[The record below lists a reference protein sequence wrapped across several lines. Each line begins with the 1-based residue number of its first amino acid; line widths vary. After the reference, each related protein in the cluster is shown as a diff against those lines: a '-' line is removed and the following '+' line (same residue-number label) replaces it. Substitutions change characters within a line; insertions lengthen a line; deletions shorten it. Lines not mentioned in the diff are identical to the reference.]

1 MKIRVNKNQWLDDYV
16 AEKWHHQDYDSS
28 TPIYNTGEFEVEDVT
43 PEQLMEYIKEGYGIR
58 INC

>member
-43 PEQLMEYIKEGYGIR
+43 PEQLMEYDKDG
-58 INC
+58 